1 MFGKR
6 PLLASLLSLP
16 LSLAYAG
23 AWNFQYKG
31 FYDPQSQAFDDAMVL
46 SGWFAGVDLDANDVI
61 TASELTALH
70 ISGNNYLACG
80 GPLTCV
86 VPAFAYS
93 GDGRLDFSVARLYHE
108 GTLSV
113 GYGIVTGDKI
123 NTYVVEDGY
132 TNYMAEW
139 LWTDATTLSV
149 SPVPEPAAWMTLA
162 GGALLLAG
170 RRARIRAGGPG

>member
-1 MFGKR
+1 MLLNK
-6 PLLASLLSLP
+6 PLVAILLSAP
-16 LSLAYAG
+16 MALAHAG
-23 AWNFQYKG
+23 AWNFQYQG
-31 FYDPQSQAFDDAMVL
+31 FYDPQIQAFDDSMVL

-61 TASELTALH
+61 SASELTALH
-70 ISGNNYLACG
+70 IDGINYLACG

-86 VPAFAYS
+86 VPAFAYA
-93 GDGRLDFSVARLYHE
+93 GGANLDFSVARFYRDS
-108 GTLSV
+108 TLSV

-123 NTYVVEDGY
+123 NTYVTEDGN

-139 LWTDATTLSV
+139 HWTDATTLSV

-170 RRARIRAGGPG
+170 RRARVRAGGPG